1 MYNKKKYSK
10 TLYFSGHTTELAKWN
25 ITNSASRCLTYT
37 WTKHLCAE
45 YETNLGRIV
54 MHICGGSA
62 EQLFILFI
70 TKKQIRLFFFY
81 GTMWS
86 GKPRWSQK
94 EHQLREAIKGVN
106 YIIKKQKFRSE

>member
-1 MYNKKKYSK
+1 MYEYYEIFKTYQMYNKKKYSK

-70 TKKQIRLFFFY
+70 TKKQIRLFFF
-81 GTMWS
+81 MA
-86 GKPRWSQK
+86 QC
-94 EHQLREAIKGVN
+94 GVENHDGVRRNTN
-106 YIIKKQKFRSE
+106 YVKQ